1 MAAPTPEITAKK
13 APAEIDRGSA
23 VIELRGVRKAFGDL
37 QVLKGVDLDVFK
49 GENVVVLG
57 RSGSGKS
64 VLIKIIAGLL
74 RPDQGSVR
82 VLGSEIDSLGPRE
95 LRALRSKIGFSF
107 QSSALYD
114 SMNVRANLEFPLVR
128 NKRELTRKE
137 IDEAVVQVLDDV
149 GLSQS
154 INQMPSELS
163 GGQKKRIGIART
175 LILHPEI
182 MLYDEPTAGLD
193 PVTSVEIND
202 LIREVQQRY
211 NTSAVIITHDLTCA
225 RSTGDRVIMLSEGC
239 FLRQGSFDEVF
250 ESADPRI
257 QHFYTYNFITKA

>member
-1 MAAPTPEITAKK
+1 MTAATEKYKK
-13 APAEIDRGSA
+13 EFPVIDRNNA
-23 VIELRGVRKAFGDL
+23 VISIRNVRKAFGAL

-74 RPDQGSVR
+74 KPDAGTVN
-82 VLGSEIDSLGPRE
+82 VLGSEIDRLDTRE
-95 LRALRSKIGFSF
+95 LRALRTKLGFSL
-107 QSSALYD
+107 QNSALYD
-114 SMNVRANLEFPLVR
+114 GMNVRDNLEFPLVR
-128 NKRELTRKE
+128 NKRHLSRKE
-137 IDEAVVQVLDDV
+137 IDDAIAQVLDDV
-149 GLSQS
+149 GLAQT
-154 INQMPSELS
+154 IKQMPAELS

-175 LILHPEI
+175 LILQPEI

-193 PVTSVEIND
+193 PVTSLEINE
-202 LIREVQQRY
+202 LINEVQQRY

-225 RSTGDRVIMLSEGC
+225 KATGERIIMLSEGC

-250 ESADPRI
+250 SSDDPRI
-257 QHFYTYNFITKA
+257 KNFYTYNFISDT